1 MIPRRLRPFAAI
13 VAALGLCACH
23 EQQPNPGE
31 GHDHTGQDNHQPEF
45 EQVDAPA
52 HRPALGLMTSLPL
65 YWPLEAEF
73 ADLALGNGES
83 PWQRTLL
90 ERQFELVPLDT
101 LTPIPALSPDQPET
115 DPLEGLDRL
124 AIIQPRGLSPADNVA
139 LDEWVK
145 AGGQL
150 LIVLD
155 PQLTGHYDLTLGDP
169 RRPVDTALVPP
180 VITRWGLASVF
191 DPEQDAEV
199 SYAHLPGGAVPLVM
213 SGGSRVVVV
222 DGGTNGC
229 QTHESRAL
237 VRCDNV
243 GEGTVTYLHDAAV
256 FEHPELVG
264 ENGEA
269 VRALLDFA
277 FR

>member
-1 MIPRRLRPFAAI
+1 
-13 VAALGLCACH
+13 
-23 EQQPNPGE
+23 
-31 GHDHTGQDNHQPEF
+31 
-45 EQVDAPA
+45 
-52 HRPALGLMTSLPL
+52 MTSLPL

-73 ADLALGNGES
+73 ADLAQGTGER

-139 LDEWVK
+139 VDNWVR

-191 DPEQDAEV
+191 DPEQDTEV
-199 SYAHLPGGAVPLVM
+199 AYAQLPGGPVPLVM
-213 SGGSRVVVV
+213 SGESRVE
-222 DGGTNGC
+222 DGEGKNGC
-229 QTHESRAL
+229 LTHESRAL
-237 VRCDNV
+237 VHCSKV
-243 GEGTVTYLHDAAV
+243 GKGTVTYLHDAAV